1 MWMKEEEKLEKQR
14 LRYLWIQGMGT
25 RQEQEREEEK
35 IVRIFFQKVRSYKE
49 GKCKG
54 KSTQL
59 VNLPEIRDHWDRIYK
74 WIMVLTAFIDKMK
87 LEQSKKMRTKRIK
100 FIIYVSSGVG
110 IREGRDDLVD
120 PQEES

>member
-1 MWMKEEEKLEKQR
+1 MWMQEDEKLEKQR

-35 IVRIFFQKVRSYKE
+35 IVRLFFQKVRSYKE

-87 LEQSKKMRTKRIK
+87 LEQSKEMRTKRIK
-100 FIIYVSSGVG
+100 FII
-110 IREGRDDLVD
+110 
-120 PQEES
+120 